1 SEIPHAWHD
10 RADPGGYEAWYA
22 GLLYMSFRTMQ
33 VELKAEEMTSHGR
46 SDMVLLHQKQVFVLE
61 LKMVENKAGAEK
73 GIDSAI
79 AQIREKGYA
88 KKYRN
93 RKEPIHLIGMVFG
106 RKERDLLDIRV
117 EKL

>member
-1 SEIPHAWHD
+1 MEKIQDLLSEIPHAWHD

-73 GIDSAI
+73 ALKV
-79 AQIREKGYA
+79 RLHRFV
-88 KKYRN
+88 KKAMQRSIGTARN
-93 RKEPIHLIGMVFG
+93 RFT
-106 RKERDLLDIRV
+106 
-117 EKL
+117 